1 MIINGKKLAFKKQF
15 LLKKKVFQLRK
26 VKKRPPLLIS
36 LIAKEDKPGLLYTR
50 LKKKA
55 ALKTGVAFKR
65 FSFSLKQKEKIY
77 PLLDKIIKKEVFDGL
92 IIQKPGQ
99 SLVNKFFKNKKDF
112 EIWWLTATSKIP
124 EKKDVDCLN
133 VTNLGLFS
141 AGLIRFFPATVKAV
155 YYILLEIFK
164 EEELKGK
171 NVAVIGSSEILGK
184 PLAMLLRDKG
194 CTITWAGSAVKDLKS
209 KTQEAEIIISGVGR
223 PKLITADMVKKGVV
237 VIDAG
242 ISKIG
247 KKVVGDVDF
256 KNVAKKA
263 AFITPVPGGV
273 GPLTVISLL
282 ENIVEAYEKN
292 RCFNF

>member
-65 FSFSLKQKEKIY
+65 FYFSLKQKEKIY
-77 PLLDKIIKKEVFDGL
+77 PLLDKIIKKENFDGL
-92 IIQKPGQ
+92 MIQKPGQ

-184 PLAMLLRDKG
+184 PLAILLRNKG
-194 CTITWAGSAVKDLKS
+194 ATVFLCGSASDLKS
-209 KTQEAEIIISGVGR
+209 VVKKAEIIISGVGK
-223 PKLITADMVKKGVV
+223 PKLITANMIKKGAV

-242 ISKIG
+242 ITKMG
-247 KKVVGDVDF
+247 RKVVGDIDF
-256 KNVAKKA
+256 EKVAKKA
-263 AFITPVPGGV
+263 AYITPVPGGV
-273 GPLTVISLL
+273 GPLTVVSLL
-282 ENIVEAYEKN
+282 ENVVKAYEEN
-292 RCFNF
+292 SCFNF